1 MADVNVT
8 NAPEMGARIEKTL
21 TPADVACQINRQFER
36 LMMLQELTRM
46 TLESLPYSTDS
57 DVPNALLN
65 GMQEILAVDAPKMY
79 YLSGALA
86 KQAAKPGA

>member
-79 YLSGALA
+79 YLSDALA

>member
-1 MADVNVT
+1 
-8 NAPEMGARIEKTL
+8 
-21 TPADVACQINRQFER
+21 
-36 LMMLQELTRM
+36 M

-65 GMQEILAVDAPKMY
+65 GMQEILAVDAPKKY
-79 YLSGALA
+79 YLSDALA